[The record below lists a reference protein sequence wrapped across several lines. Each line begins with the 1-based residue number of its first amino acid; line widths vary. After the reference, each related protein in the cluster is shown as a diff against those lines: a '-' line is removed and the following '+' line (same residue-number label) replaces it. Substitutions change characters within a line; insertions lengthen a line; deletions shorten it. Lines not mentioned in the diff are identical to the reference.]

1 MTGKGKT
8 ILFKNDQI
16 YNNLSPKGKLAYLR
30 EIQKGNQVDPD
41 EFNHI
46 EQVYVEPEETFDL
59 GKTMIQLTNDQKNE
73 GKVLAYIDKQ
83 HNPKSIPEV
92 VQDLRRVLATN
103 ITDDEGRWIL
113 SCVIAYSE
121 EYYQNAI
128 QLIAS

>member
-16 YNNLSPKGKLAYLR
+16 YNNLSPKGKLAYLK

-41 EFNHI
+41 EFNNI
-46 EQVYVEPEETFDL
+46 EQAYVEPEGTYDL
-59 GKTMIQLTNDQKNE
+59 GKTMIQLTNDKKNE
-73 GKVLAYIDKQ
+73 EKVLAYIDKQ
-83 HNPKSIPEV
+83 NNPKPIPEV
-92 VQDLRRVLATN
+92 VQDLRRVLDTN

-113 SCVIAYSE
+113 SCVIGYSD
-121 EYYQNAI
+121 EYHQKAI

>member
-1 MTGKGKT
+1 MK
-8 ILFKNDQI
+8 D
-16 YNNLSPKGKLAYLR
+16 
-30 EIQKGNQVDPD
+30 IQKGNQVDPD
-41 EFNHI
+41 EFNNI
-46 EQVYVEPEETFDL
+46 EQEYVEPEENYDL
-59 GKTMIQLTNDQKNE
+59 GKTMIQLTNNQKNE
-73 GKVLAYIDKQ
+73 EKILAYINKQ

-121 EYYQNAI
+121 EYYQKVI